1 MTKSLADGVQR
12 IAESSSVSAQD
23 LGLASEEV
31 DAAEAK
37 ILYRTRKEVR
47 QTLRQ
52 IALDEQSSMQSLITE
67 AINDLFI
74 KRGRAPIA

>member
-23 LGLASEEV
+23 LGPAAEEA
-31 DAAEAK
+31 DATEAK

-52 IALDEQSSMQSLITE
+52 IALDEQSSMQTLITE

>member
-52 IALDEQSSMQSLITE
+52 IALDEQSSMQTLITE